1 MSRVL
6 CRYVAVAL
14 FAIPAVAHAT
24 TQRAVYAPP
33 PRYPAEAKA
42 RHLTGS
48 GVIALHIR
56 PEGAVEQVETVKSIG
71 HPLLDQAAIAAF
83 SEWRF
88 HPSEAAWVLRIPI
101 RYVNGPKRI
110 DSSMLQSPAPGWG
123 MLVTVFSG
131 AKS

>member
-6 CRYVAVAL
+6 CRYVALAL
-14 FAIPAVAHAT
+14 FAIPSVAYAAT
-24 TQRAVYAPP
+24 QHAVYAPP
-33 PRYPAEAKA
+33 PQYPAEAKA

-48 GVIALHIR
+48 GVFALHIR
-56 PEGAVEQVETVKSIG
+56 PNGGVEQVETVKSIG
-71 HPLLDQAAIAAF
+71 YPLLDQAAIAAF
-83 SEWRF
+83 REWRF

-131 AKS
+131 TKP